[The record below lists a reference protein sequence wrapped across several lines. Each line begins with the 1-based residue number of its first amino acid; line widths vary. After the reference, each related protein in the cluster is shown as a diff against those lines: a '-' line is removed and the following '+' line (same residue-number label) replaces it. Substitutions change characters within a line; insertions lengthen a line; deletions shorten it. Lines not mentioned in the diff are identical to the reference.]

1 MRKTAK
7 LLALMMAAVMF
18 LSGVPVFA
26 VSASTSSFSEEST
39 ENKGLLKSKTFQ
51 DKTPSEFTP
60 DGTDIEVVYQQEGD
74 NIYWYAGHD
83 TTLETGGW
91 QYAKYSLS
99 EMLDNATFT
108 SGEYTVSFRF
118 KCDNAT
124 GWGQNT
130 DISLLG
136 KSGGVN
142 ANFNITNIRTLE
154 GSASTETTKISF
166 NDTELAAV
174 PCRTGNEYFIQ
185 SGAWYTMQVTYNL
198 DQKKATFNLYDANN
212 EPVIETVSADLP
224 ASEITLT
231 DIQARLDSRY
241 LPQMGL
247 DDITVSEAEEKES
260 VTITCNIGDHG
271 TVTVNGQQKENG
283 ESIAITK
290 GDTLTVVA
298 EPDNNYRVSSVKLGD
313 IAGVYK
319 NESYI
324 FENVLEDA
332 ELVVT
337 FAESSGDNEQIINM
351 EDFQSK
357 TPSEFTP
364 NGTDIEVIYQ
374 QEGENIYWYAGH
386 AVEASEGNQQFAA
399 YSLSDLLNNASFT
412 SGEYTV
418 SFRFKCDNTTGWSQK
433 AEVRLLAKSGG
444 SNANFR
450 ISSIETKAGGAAED
464 KTIIYFND
472 TELMTFLCRDQIIE
486 SGQWYTVKAN
496 YNLDQKKATFH
507 IYNADNEPIID
518 SLTAELP
525 SAEISFTRIQAGLD
539 SRYLPQ
545 IGVDDIIISKTEKV
559 PVVVSCNVGGKV
571 VFGDE
576 TVTFRDGGKS
586 VAVDYNSAQQ
596 AEFQIVPDEGYEI
609 ESVVVNGNALDPVT
623 DTISFS
629 NLLEAQSLKVVF
641 AGGSGENPA
650 IMDFYVAPDG
660 DDSNSGDI
668 DHPMATL
675 TGVRDR
681 LRTMEKT
688 CPIKVYFREGIY
700 PVSSTV
706 VFNER
711 DSGTEECPI
720 TYAAYPGETVKF
732 SGSVQLDASKAKKVT
747 DPAILN
753 RLVDENAKDK
763 LMSLDL
769 GEQGIGSLPIPPDEY
784 GRAYW
789 FPFQEAAVFYDGMEL
804 TAAKWPNDRFL
815 TVDTVDAPE
824 DYQNQPFSLTY
835 HDDSYRTKLWSEEA
849 LAADDVYI
857 GMRNSFSFSGIRLAS
872 VSPEDNGI
880 TSKGGSNYKA
890 EERCMFYFFNV
901 LDEIDMPGESYM
913 DRENKILYYLPPNDN
928 QNPTME
934 IAALESS
941 IISLNNTSYLNFE
954 GLTFDGSKEQ
964 IVTADTVNHIH
975 FNGCEFSRSSNTAMY
990 LKNITNS
997 TIENCHIFDAG
1008 NGGIRVEGSGDR
1020 MNLVSGNLHIENN
1033 KIHNTDRF
1041 VVTYAPGIYLENCVG
1056 NMVEHNEIYEAA
1068 QMLINIV
1075 ACNDVQFNY
1084 NEIYDAA
1091 TLFDDT
1097 GAIYF
1102 GRDMSIVGIEIKYN
1116 YFHDIG
1122 NILHSQYG
1130 SSSIFCDDFVPGPK
1144 IYGNIF
1150 YHGSVSSDN
1159 GGQPRYDSVV
1169 RTYFGQYMQMQNNI
1183 IIDAPSGFA
1192 YATNSSGKMF
1202 RWLMALYSVKPFD
1215 FGFNLWDKIKDYVN
1229 NPAWEEHYGS
1239 GQWSFITKLNAEHK
1253 DQLDAL
1259 SAKYNYENS
1268 QDKGYETEMTQF
1280 AESLGFYDKDSKT
1293 FSKNL
1298 LVKVDQP
1305 IWAGNWALDTV
1316 LVEQNH
1322 NMSYQEA
1329 QTAFENF
1336 GTDVT
1341 LTDEALEEIRK
1352 TIPDFEKI
1360 NFDDIGLQSYTLNGV
1375 VSYPGGMGPTV
1386 SDLAIE
1392 GEAVVNGLVNAE
1404 YQFSDA
1410 DSDLEGYSKIT

>member
-39 ENKGLLKSKTFQ
+39 ENKGLLKSEDFQ

-118 KCDNAT
+118 KCDNTT
-124 GWGQNT
+124 GWGQT
-130 DISLLG
+130 ADVSLLA
-136 KSGGVN
+136 KSGGAN
-142 ANFNITNIRTLE
+142 AYFSISNIRTLE

-260 VTITCNIGDHG
+260 VTITCNIGEHG

-283 ESIAITK
+283 ESIAITKGDTLTVVAEPEDNYQVASVKLGSKKGVLKDGSYVFENVSEAAELTVTFAEKEAVEISCNIGEHGTVTVNGQQKENGDTVTIAK

-324 FENVLEDA
+324 FENVLEEA

-337 FAESSGDNEQIINM
+337 FEESSGEYEQILNM

-450 ISSIETKAGGAAED
+450 ISNIETKVGGASED
-464 KTIIYFND
+464 KTTIYFND

-486 SGQWYTVKAN
+486 SGQWYTLEAT

-539 SRYLPQ
+539 SRFLPQ
-545 IGVDDIIISKTEKV
+545 VGVDDIIISKTEKV

-675 TGVRDR
+675 AGVRDR

-711 DSGTEECPI
+711 DSGTEECP

-804 TAAKWPNDRFL
+804 TAARWPNDRFL

-880 TSKGGSNYKA
+880 TSKGGTNYKA

-1056 NMVEHNEIYEAA
+1056 TMVEHNEIYEAA

-1091 TLFDDT
+1091 TLFDD
-1097 GAIYF
+1097 
-1102 GRDMSIVGIEIKYN
+1102 RM
-1116 YFHDIG
+1116 
-1122 NILHSQYG
+1122 L
-1130 SSSIFCDDFVPGPK
+1130 
-1144 IYGNIF
+1144 
-1150 YHGSVSSDN
+1150 
-1159 GGQPRYDSVV
+1159 
-1169 RTYFGQYMQMQNNI
+1169 
-1183 IIDAPSGFA
+1183 
-1192 YATNSSGKMF
+1192 
-1202 RWLMALYSVKPFD
+1202 LL
-1215 FGFNLWDKIKDYVN
+1215 LW
-1229 NPAWEEHYGS
+1229 
-1239 GQWSFITKLNAEHK
+1239 Q
-1253 DQLDAL
+1253 
-1259 SAKYNYENS
+1259 
-1268 QDKGYETEMTQF
+1268 
-1280 AESLGFYDKDSKT
+1280 SK
-1293 FSKNL
+1293 
-1298 LVKVDQP
+1298 
-1305 IWAGNWALDTV
+1305 
-1316 LVEQNH
+1316 E
-1322 NMSYQEA
+1322 
-1329 QTAFENF
+1329 
-1336 GTDVT
+1336 
-1341 LTDEALEEIRK
+1341 
-1352 TIPDFEKI
+1352 
-1360 NFDDIGLQSYTLNGV
+1360 
-1375 VSYPGGMGPTV
+1375 
-1386 SDLAIE
+1386 
-1392 GEAVVNGLVNAE
+1392 
-1404 YQFSDA
+1404 
-1410 DSDLEGYSKIT
+1410 